1 VQLERQLAAA
11 TESKP
16 MEMNDDNA
24 KLVKVLADV
33 SNPHKSSAI
42 EGRGG
47 GGGGRG
53 GPGPHHFPPAT
64 GVGRWIFGL
73 WVLWLSS
80 VHSRVETTLHD
91 KQWR

>member
-47 GGGGRG
+47 GGGDAPITFLLPQALG
-53 GPGPHHFPPAT
+53 GGFLA
-64 GVGRWIFGL
+64 FGYCG
-73 WVLWLSS
+73 
-80 VHSRVETTLHD
+80 
-91 KQWR
+91 